1 MGIHMDKPGWRLAQ
15 RGLPDFFHQKTTQVA
30 RTQEVQNALRF
41 VEMEH
46 NHHERVLITALLGDS
61 VVESSLNKALF
72 LAGNVALRGVDLH
85 DVEDTDTPQA
95 HKRKRFEH
103 TD

>member
-1 MGIHMDKPGWRLAQ
+1 MDKPGFQASSTGVARF
-15 RGLPDFFHQKTTQVA
+15 LPSKTTQDTQVA
-30 RTQEVQNALRF
+30 RTQEVQNVRF
-41 VEMEH
+41 VKMEH

-72 LAGNVALRGVDLH
+72 LAGNVALRGVDFH
-85 DVEDTDTPQA
+85 DVEDTGTPQA

>member
-1 MGIHMDKPGWRLAQ
+1 M
-15 RGLPDFFHQKTTQVA
+15 
-30 RTQEVQNALRF
+30 RF

-72 LAGNVALRGVDLH
+72 LAGNAALRGVDFH
-85 DVEDTDTPQA
+85 DVEDTGSPA
-95 HKRKRFEH
+95 PEKKRLEH